1 MHDISIPGTCFSIGT
16 DDHKP
21 DDFKDFDNG
30 IRIKLKE
37 LSWDE
42 LKAKDANMAGGMVV
56 ESDDAIVVGFPNFDR
71 LQAKSRGEGNILR
84 ITDKFL
90 GDLFG
95 GVSSPS
101 NKNFHNLRKSL
112 AYPERRSRTP
122 YLGLSVASGI

>member
-1 MHDISIPGTCFSIGT
+1 MDT
-16 DDHKP
+16 DD
-21 DDFKDFDNG
+21 DDTPNKFQDFDHG
-30 IRIKLKE
+30 IRIKGQLKV
-37 LSWDE
+37 
-42 LKAKDANMAGGMVV
+42 KDANMAGGMVV

-71 LQAKSRGEGNILR
+71 LQATVRGEGNILR
-84 ITDKFL
+84 ITDKFF